1 MLYRIIQIKNK
12 LKGHDDAFDWILL
25 KEMPYAST
33 HIPFPFSGTSE
44 NNSKYRI
51 LFQLINTHV
60 CTGMLLFIAWSEE
73 CFSAKVPVCSE

>member
-51 LFQLINTHV
+51 SFQLINTHMY
-60 CTGMLLFIAWSEE
+60 TGMLLFIAW
-73 CFSAKVPVCSE
+73 